1 MKNIPVA
8 PPPHKQQK
16 RKLLIKII
24 AGILFLEMLLQI
36 VSFSRYVY
44 WRVHEYKET
53 MGLTTN
59 NWFYSNAKNKW
70 WATESQQLHAE
81 YHPLLSFTPKP
92 LKTPHIT
99 INGQGIRETTGNPAT
114 VSNQQIKIF
123 MFGGSTLFGT
133 NVANNETI
141 PSHVA
146 KLLNTNASVYTVT
159 NFGVSAYNSTQE
171 LASLFIQ
178 LKQGNIP
185 DMVIFYDGIND
196 FYSRYLYT
204 FTPNNQTIYE
214 DIIRA
219 KLGDIWRFHTQRNNQ
234 SLLDAPYLAEA
245 LESLA
250 PRIKIIDYPLLFYRR
265 LGGKGK
271 DTHDTLIKFNGDA
284 SLPDDVTKIYA
295 ENVTMVRNLSKI
307 YGFKTLF
314 IWQPSIATKK
324 LTDDETEVINSKTE
338 PAVLYKEITKK
349 IIDLELP
356 DFFDAS
362 GIFLNEDQPVYLDFA
377 HVSPEGNKMIAEYIT
392 PRIIDA
398 LNAQ

>member
-16 RKLLIKII
+16 RKLLVKII
-24 AGILFLEMLLQI
+24 AGILFLELILQV
-36 VSFSRYVY
+36 VSFSRYVL
-44 WRVHEYKET
+44 WKVQEYREKL
-53 MGLTTN
+53 GLIN
-59 NWFYSNAKNKW
+59 NHWFYHDNKNSW
-70 WATESQQLHAE
+70 WLTESKWLRAQ
-81 YHPLLSFTPKP
+81 YHPLLSFVPKP

-99 INGQGIRETTGNPAT
+99 INEQGIRETTGNPAT
-114 VSNQQIKIF
+114 ASNQQIKIF

-133 NVANNETI
+133 NVTDEETV

-146 KLLNTNASVYTVT
+146 QLLNAKAPVHRIT
-159 NFGVSAYNSTQE
+159 NFGVSAYNSSQE
-171 LASLFIQ
+171 LASLLIQ

-204 FTPNNQTIYE
+204 HTPNNTTMYE
-214 DIIRA
+214 DIIRI
-219 KLGDIWRFHTQRNNQ
+219 KLGDIWRYHSQRSNQ
-234 SLLDAPYLAEA
+234 SLFDIAYIADGLI
-245 LESLA
+245 SLA
-250 PRIKIIDYPLLFYRR
+250 PRIKTIDYTVTLARSFRR
-265 LGGKGK
+265 EPNN
-271 DTHDTLIKFNGDA
+271 DALIKFNGDA

-295 ENVTMVRNLSKI
+295 ENVAMVRNLSKI

-362 GIFLNEDQPVYLDFA
+362 GIFSNEDQPVYLDFA